1 MVPVMSLR
9 VSGLHLKGGVCMQGI
24 RRARGNASDNEK
36 ILDVNATMQGTMI
49 FKDPV
54 NLRINGEF
62 EGKLDTKGVL
72 TIGSNAQVKA
82 DIDGEDVT
90 IAGRVSGNIT
100 ATKRI
105 NIIPPAQITGDI
117 SAPVIGISEGAV
129 LNGRCTMNSSLGYA
143 PSSGK
148 SRSMA
153 LDEVAR
159 YLEVDVSLIEEWASQ
174 KKIPAVKENNAW
186 KFHKQEIDNWLA
198 KEKVGR

>member
-1 MVPVMSLR
+1 
-9 VSGLHLKGGVCMQGI
+9 MQGI
-24 RRARGNASDNEK
+24 RRTKNSTVAESEK

-62 EGKLDTKGVL
+62 EGKLDTKGTL

-82 DIDGEDVT
+82 DINGEDIT
-90 IAGRVSGNIT
+90 IAGKVTGNIV

-105 NIIPPAQITGDI
+105 NIIPPAQVAGDI
-117 SAPVIGISEGAV
+117 STPVLAVSEGAV
-129 LNGRCTMNSSLGYA
+129 LNGKCSMSALSDYTA
-143 PSSGK
+143 ASGK
-148 SRSMA
+148 SRAMA

-159 YLEVDVSLIEEWASQ
+159 YLEVDISLVEEWASQ
-174 KKIPAVKENNAW
+174 KKMPAIRENNAW
-186 KFHKQEIDNWLA
+186 KFHKQDIDTWLA